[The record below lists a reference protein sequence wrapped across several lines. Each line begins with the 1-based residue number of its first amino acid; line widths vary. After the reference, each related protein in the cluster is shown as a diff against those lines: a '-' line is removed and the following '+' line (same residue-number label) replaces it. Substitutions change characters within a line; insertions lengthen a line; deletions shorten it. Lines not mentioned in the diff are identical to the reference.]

1 MESRLRQLAR
11 HDLPDPPPQAERC
24 DLCGEP
30 LPEGHRH
37 LLDTGSREVL
47 CACQACGILFDRK
60 AAGNGHYR
68 LIRHLR
74 RPLPDFH
81 CDDVLWAGL
90 GTPVELAFFVRQDGD
105 PPVLAHYPSPIG
117 VTGAAVPMAAWQRLT
132 AANPVLSELDTEV
145 VALLVRR
152 SRTREEHWLVGVDD
166 CYRLSALLRRSWVG
180 LTGGDEVWQVVD
192 GFFDHLRDPTARQ
205 EEAGWATSR

>member
-11 HDLPDPPPQAERC
+11 HGLPAPPPPAEQC
-24 DLCGEP
+24 DLCGEA
-30 LPEGHRH
+30 LPDGHQH
-37 LLDTGSREVL
+37 LLDTGSRGVL

-74 RPLPDFH
+74 RPLPDFR

-90 GTPVELAFFVRQDGD
+90 GTPVELAFFVRQDGGE
-105 PPVLAHYPSPIG
+105 PVLAHYPSPIG
-117 VTGAAVPMAAWQRLT
+117 VTGAAVPAEAWQRLA
-132 AANPVLSELDTEV
+132 AANPVLSDLDTEV

-152 SRTREEHWLVGVDD
+152 ARDHDEHWLVGLDD
-166 CYRLSALLRRSWVG
+166 CYRLSALLRRSWTG
-180 LTGGDEVWQVVD
+180 MTGGDQVWPAVD
-192 GFFDHLRDPTARQ
+192 GFFDDLRDSTAHRK
-205 EEAGWATSR
+205 EAG

>member
-11 HDLPDPPPQAERC
+11 HDLPAAPPPAEQC
-24 DLCGEP
+24 DLCAEP
-30 LPEGHRH
+30 LPDGHQH
-37 LLDTGSREVL
+37 LLDTGSRDVL

-90 GTPVELAFFVRQDGD
+90 GTPVELAFFLRQEDAE
-105 PPVLAHYPSPIG
+105 PVLAHYPSPIG
-117 VTGAAVPMAAWQRLT
+117 VTGAAVPAEAWQRLA

-152 SRTREEHWLVGVDD
+152 ARTRTEHWLVGLDD
-166 CYRLSALLRRSWVG
+166 CYRLSALLRSSWTG
-180 LTGGDEVWQVVD
+180 MTGGDEVWPAVD
-192 GFFDHLRDPTARQ
+192 GFFDDLRDSTARRK
-205 EEAGWATSR
+205 EAG